1 MNIKTICS
9 FGIKVIAAGVAG
21 IAVFLGIG
29 RLSKT
34 KKCRTGDPSE
44 LETDSLNVSEQQLP
58 QEAEPASN
66 DNIMNGL
73 KKVQDISNKVFAVV
87 QSLTIVADNLSRV
100 FSNKGGAANYNQA
113 YFGRDPWSYCQPV
126 DMGNGQVW
134 NRISPYI
141 IEVPPTNYQRNS
153 YSI

>member
-73 KKVQDISNKVFAVV
+73 KKVQDITYIPTYRIVTSNGGLSSSFVDGGIRGQKRLLKFEGVKIKNNKV
-87 QSLTIVADNLSRV
+87 NLS
-100 FSNKGGAANYNQA
+100 K
-113 YFGRDPWSYCQPV
+113 FGFRFW
-126 DMGNGQVW
+126 
-134 NRISPYI
+134 
-141 IEVPPTNYQRNS
+141 
-153 YSI
+153 